1 MPVSI
6 EVLRTLQNGS
16 DIRGVAVSQGDT
28 PANLTVQA
36 VGQLA
41 FAFAQSV
48 SELCGKP
55 PSALRIGIGH
65 DSRLTAHAMRDA
77 AARGLS
83 LAKAAV
89 YDCKLASTPAMFMS
103 TVFEQTSFDAAIM
116 ITASHLPANRNGMKF
131 FTRCGGLDKAA
142 ITKLIEAAAL
152 VEVPDDAMFSLIP
165 SNLMSHY
172 AEHLRSSIIKGVRMG
187 DRPLA
192 GLRIAVDAG
201 NGAGGFFVSEVL
213 QPLGAD
219 TTGSRYLDPDG
230 TFPNHVPNP
239 ENVEALEAARQATV
253 ENKAD
258 LGLIFDT
265 DVDRMA
271 AVLPNGRLAARD
283 CAIALMAA
291 VLSSECP
298 GATIV
303 TDSVTSNL
311 LTEFLQ
317 DELGLVHRRFKRGYN
332 NIINEAKRLEANGIR
347 VPMAIETSGH
357 CALRENY
364 FLDDGAYMA
373 VKIIVA
379 AARVRFVGGTL
390 GSLIAKFRVG
400 CEGCEARIPIQ
411 GDNPGGYAAEV
422 LKEFEARAKK
432 AGIVVVP
439 GFEGVRLRFF
449 GDVQGWL
456 LLRMSLHDPLMPLN
470 AEGERPGDGQ
480 IIIDCAK
487 ELLQGF
493 DRLDL
498 SVLNA
503 CVLPVRD

>member
-6 EVLRTLQNGS
+6 ETLRTLQNGS
-16 DIRGVAVSQGDT
+16 DIRGVAQSQEDK
-28 PANLTVQA
+28 PANLTPQA
-36 VGQLA
+36 VAQLA
-41 FAFAQSV
+41 YAFAQSV
-48 SELCGKP
+48 SEMCGKP
-55 PSALRIGIGH
+55 STALRVGIGH
-65 DSRLTAHAMRDA
+65 DSRLTAHTMRDA

-83 LAKAAV
+83 CAGAAV
-89 YDCKLASTPAMFMS
+89 FDCGLASTPAMFMS
-103 TVFEQTSFDAAIM
+103 TVFAQTAFDAAIM

-131 FTRCGGLDKAA
+131 FTRCGGLDKKA
-142 ITKLIEAAAL
+142 IANLIERAAGL
-152 VEVPDDAMFSLIP
+152 QVSEDHPISLI
-165 SNLMSHY
+165 SSDLMCHY
-172 AEHLRSSIIKGVRMG
+172 AAHLRSSIIAGVHMG
-187 DRPLA
+187 ERPLE

-213 QPLGAD
+213 KPLGAD

-239 ENVEALEAARQATV
+239 ENDQALEAARCATV

-271 AVLPNGRLAARD
+271 AVLPDGRLAARD

-291 VLSSECP
+291 VLATEYP
-298 GATIV
+298 GDTIL
-303 TDSVTSNL
+303 TYSVTSNL

-317 DELGLVHRRFKRGYN
+317 DELGMVHRRFKRGYN

-364 FLDDGAYMA
+364 FLDDGAFMA

-379 AARVRFVGGTL
+379 AARVRLVGGTL
-390 GSLIAKFRVG
+390 GSLIARFRVG
-400 CEGCEARIPIQ
+400 CEGCEARIPIS
-411 GDNPGGYAAEV
+411 GDCPRDYAAQV
-422 LKEFEARAKK
+422 LAEFESRAKK
-432 AGIVVVP
+432 EGIVVVP

-449 GDVQGWL
+449 GDVSGWL

-470 AEGERPGDGQ
+470 AEGNTRA
-480 IIIDCAK
+480 IV
-487 ELLQGF
+487 
-493 DRLDL
+493 RLSSIVQKSCFMGSTD
-498 SVLNA
+498 
-503 CVLPVRD
+503 